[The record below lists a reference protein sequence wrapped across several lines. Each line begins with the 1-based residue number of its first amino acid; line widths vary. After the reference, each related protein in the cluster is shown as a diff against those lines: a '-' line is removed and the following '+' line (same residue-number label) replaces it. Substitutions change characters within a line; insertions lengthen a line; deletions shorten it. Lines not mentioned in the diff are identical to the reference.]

1 MVSRVEKNKK
11 ERNKIIRKE
20 KIKSTTSIAKII
32 LRIVL
37 IVLVMAG
44 IVYVSGRYIGTLGLM
59 VKEYSL
65 EYDNLPENF
74 YGLKVI
80 HISDINFNNKD
91 VTMKKVKKLVKKV
104 NEIRPDIIVFTGSLL
119 NVDITND
126 EAKSLIYSLNE
137 MEAKLGKYTVFGDN
151 DDDKSKTI
159 LKDSGF
165 IDLSNNYDLIY
176 DKDYKPILI
185 NGISSDQAMDIP
197 KSFAYFDSENAQED
211 IFTITLMHKPD
222 NIDKV
227 LAFHD
232 TDLVLAGHSLN
243 GLVKLPMLGGVFTY
257 NGSRKYF
264 KEYTRVNDTDLFI
277 SGGVGTRQFTYRL
290 FNHPSINLYRLR

>member
-1 MVSRVEKNKK
+1 MVSRVERNKK

-20 KIKSTTSIAKII
+20 KIKSTTNIAKII
-32 LRIVL
+32 LRVMMIVIFIGAL
-37 IVLVMAG
+37 
-44 IVYVSGRYIGTLGLM
+44 VYVSGRYIGTLGLM

-65 EYDNLPENF
+65 EYDNLPDNF

-80 HISDINFNNKD
+80 HISDINYNRKD

-104 NEIRPDIIVFTGSLL
+104 NEIRPDIIVFTGSLV
-119 NVDITND
+119 NGNITNE
-126 EAKSLIYSLNE
+126 EATNLAYSLNE
-137 MEAKLGKYTVFGDN
+137 MEAKLGKYVVFGDN
-151 DDDKSKTI
+151 DMDRSKTI
-159 LKDSGF
+159 LKDGGF

-176 DKDYKPILI
+176 DKDYQPILI
-185 NGISSDQAMDIP
+185 NGISSDQDMDVA

-222 NIDKV
+222 NIDEV

-232 TDLVLAGHSLN
+232 TDLALAGHSLN
-243 GLVKLPMLGGVFTY
+243 GLVKLPILGGVFTY

-264 KEYTRVNDTDLFI
+264 KEYTQINDTDLYI
-277 SGGVGTRQFTYRL
+277 SGGIGTRQFTYRL